1 MNRYQQVIIISLFLI
16 TASLSF
22 EQPTP
27 AAAQQQPPSLTVDHR
42 FGAVESFWAAE
53 EAADLGVGWERILFY
68 WNEIQPFGP
77 DSWNTLHVMEEW
89 LHEANAHDRT
99 VLGVLKNTPSW
110 ATDSP
115 YASGVPYGLYLPDDD
130 PDNLWANYVRKVV
143 QYYAPLGVHNWIIWN
158 EPDIA
163 PGVYGHEFSGTMED
177 YFQLK
182 KVAYRVIKENDP
194 QGVVHL
200 GGMTYW
206 HDPTFLHR
214 YLAMVA
220 ADPTAPDYDYY
231 FDVIS
236 LHIYFRPETIPMI
249 VGNAFAAQEAAGIV
263 PPKEVWINETNAR
276 PSMDPEWPVQVELFQ
291 IDLDQQAWYIIQA
304 FALGFASGAER
315 ISVYKLVDVNL
326 PPGGES
332 WGLVRPHD
340 FSKRPAYYAY
350 HTLIRQMAD
359 FIPPVRQQQGDLY
372 QLVTFERPQ
381 GLTRVLWAR
390 GQAPVAVTLP
400 ATAESAS
407 LVTAL
412 GEVQTIRAEE
422 GVYRLELAGARCY
435 GECYMGGPPVFVV
448 EPEISSEPPPT
459 ATAVPS
465 PTATITPPPGITPS
479 PEPTATATAVASPT
493 PSPTPWPVVAEEL
506 AVATGPGPLVGLY
519 ALLAGL
525 VLGLGLLLV
534 WRRQ

>member
-1 MNRYQQVIIISLFLI
+1 LSLLRP
-16 TASLSF
+16 A
-22 EQPTP
+22 P
-27 AAAQQQPPSLTVDHR
+27 AAAQQPVDQR
-42 FGAVESFWAAE
+42 FGAVESFWAAR
-53 EAADLGVGWERILFY
+53 EAAELGVGWERILFY
-68 WNEIQPFGP
+68 WNEIQPTGP
-77 DSWNTLHVMEEW
+77 NDWNTLHVLEEW
-89 LHEANAHDRT
+89 LHEANAHNRT
-99 VLGVLKNTPSW
+99 VVGVLKNSPGW

-115 YASGVPYGLYLPDDD
+115 YASGVPRGLYLPDDD
-130 PDNLWANYVRKVV
+130 PDNLWANYVRRVV
-143 QYYAPLGVHNWIIWN
+143 QYYAPLGVHNWAIWN

-163 PGVYGHEFSGTMED
+163 PGTYGHEFSGTMAD
-177 YFQLK
+177 YYQLM
-182 KVAYRVIKENDP
+182 KVSYRVIKQHDP
-194 QGVVHL
+194 TATVHL

-206 HDPTFLHR
+206 HDPGYLGR
-214 YLAMVA
+214 YLGLVA
-220 ADPTAPDYDYY
+220 ADPTAAENNYY

-236 LHIYFRPETIPMI
+236 LHVYFRPETIQLI
-249 VGNAFAAQEAAGIV
+249 VGSAFAAQQAAGIT
-263 PPKEVWINETNAR
+263 PMKAVWVNETNAR
-276 PSMDPEWPVQVELFQ
+276 PSMDPEWPVQVQSFTV
-291 IDLDQQAWYIIQA
+291 DLDQQGWFIIQA
-304 FALGFASGAER
+304 FALGFAAGAGR

-332 WGLVRPHD
+332 WGLIRPHD

-350 HTLIRQMAD
+350 QTLIKHTAG
-359 FIPPVRQQQGDLY
+359 FTYPVRRQQEPTHFIVGFQ
-372 QLVTFERPQ
+372 RPQ

-448 EPEISSEPPPT
+448 EPEISDEPPPT
-459 ATAVPS
+459 ATAVSS
-465 PTATITPPPGITPS
+465 PTATIPPPPGITPS

-506 AVATGPGPLVGLY
+506 AVDTGPGPLVGLY

-534 WRRQ
+534 VVRRHVG